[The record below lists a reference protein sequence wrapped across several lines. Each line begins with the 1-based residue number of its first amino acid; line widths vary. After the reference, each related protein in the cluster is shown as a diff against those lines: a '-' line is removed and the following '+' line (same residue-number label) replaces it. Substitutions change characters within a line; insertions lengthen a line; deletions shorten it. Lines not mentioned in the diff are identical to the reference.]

1 MTDTVNVPEA
11 IERLAAVAN
20 GASVSDVYGGEWCIN
35 GPASFRADLSA
46 ALAAAP
52 KAEQDYA
59 ELKRLAENASPGP
72 WKACGTIYEHMNCE
86 IRTGAKGEGQPIG
99 QIWDAPNAFADG
111 QFIAAASPSV
121 VLDLIDRASH
131 PAASDELPASIL
143 DIAVE
148 RQRQVAIE
156 GWSHE
161 RDDGYVAGELAIA
174 GACYGLIGS
183 RNWAVDAVREIWPK
197 GWSVRWLKSKPNNPR
212 RDLVK
217 AGALIAAEIE
227 RLDRLAKHKGPQS

>member
-1 MTDTVNVPEA
+1 MTDTVTVPREPTDEMWA
-11 IERLAAVAN
+11 AGERAFSRDPDTHHETVLANIWDAM
-20 GASVSDVYGGEWCIN
+20 
-35 GPASFRADLSA
+35 
-46 ALAAAP
+46 LAAAP
-52 KAEQDYA
+52 KAEPA
-59 ELKRLAENASPGP
+59 LCVSCEGKPSPENDPCHSCGASSPKVEQEP
-72 WKACGTIYEHMNCE
+72 VAWRPVWSDGTAYGEPKNWPPLEGASTYHGLMG
-86 IRTGAKGEGQPIG
+86 RTIQPLYTHH
-99 QIWDAPNAFADG
+99 AP
-111 QFIAAASPSV
+111 
-121 VLDLIDRASH
+121 
-131 PAASDELPASIL
+131 ASDELPASIL
-143 DIAVE
+143 DIAAE
-148 RQRQVAIE
+148 RQRQVTIE

-183 RNWAVDAVREIWPK
+183 RNWAADAVREIWPK